1 MNNGTHASEV
11 LTPDGLRENLNAI
24 IAESEAMRGVSMP
37 RIGTGHSEYPGG
49 IFSLLHDPG
58 GIVHTP
64 RSGAQVSGF
73 VDVDNDD
80 PTANWSKT
88 LLLRLGIPKAAV
100 TPWNAFGAYGE
111 RPGVRAIRDN
121 VPLCQELLDKASPIA
136 VIAQGRWAQKMVKHL
151 RVAGTLFCVP
161 HPSRRGRA
169 SYRGASG
176 DIECAF
182 RSAYG
187 LLRRK

>member
-1 MNNGTHASEV
+1 M
-11 LTPDGLRENLNAI
+11 RENLNAI
-24 IAESEAMRGVSMP
+24 IAESEAMRGVAMP
-37 RIGTGHSEYPGG
+37 RIGTGHSEYLGG
-49 IFSLLHDPG
+49 IFSLLQDG

-64 RSGAQVSGF
+64 RSGALTSGF

-80 PTANWSKT
+80 PTANWTKA

-111 RPGVRAIRDN
+111 QPGVQAIRDN
-121 VPLCQELLDKASPIA
+121 VPLCQALLDKASPIA
-136 VIAQGRWAQKMVKHL
+136 LIAQGRWAQNMVEHL
-151 RVAGTLFCVP
+151 RGAGALFCVP

-176 DIECAF
+176 DIENAF
-182 RSAYG
+182 RSAYE
-187 LLRRK
+187 LLRRR